1 MGAAAA
7 GVSAGEQYCPP
18 TYMKNKLAHTLV
30 LAVFGVACSLV
41 WLLMKLPLL
50 LGPGHPLPGFTQL
63 CVGLRPIMVV
73 LPIVA
78 AVYCLW
84 IWYRKADK
92 LPSWIG
98 YLTVL
103 MGVLVLVTLPAVIA
117 AYLPLY
123 DSVRQLA
130 IK

>member
-1 MGAAAA
+1 M
-7 GVSAGEQYCPP
+7 
-18 TYMKNKLAHTLV
+18 NKLLHSVILV
-30 LAVFGVACSLV
+30 VFVIACGLV

-50 LGPGHPLPGFTQL
+50 LGPGHSLPGFTQL
-63 CVGLRPIMVV
+63 FVSLRPLMIV

-84 IWYRKADK
+84 VWFRKAEK
-92 LPSWIG
+92 LPSWTG
-98 YLTVL
+98 FFAVL
-103 MGVLVLVTLPAVIA
+103 VGVLVLVALPAVIA

-123 DSVRQLA
+123 DSLNHLA